1 MSTRSF
7 TEAVPLSLSSMA
19 HMSHELEE
27 GVVDGLRQV
36 LQHTLLSCVNY
47 ARMVHRQHEWTLNDL
62 ETSDHAFTPC
72 KGQQQPPKDLP
83 WSLSRLG
90 FKHQYARHAWIYF
103 KPLLKKQSPSVITS
117 EEEQAYLSS
126 GWDDK
131 AYVLGRVSLLYA
143 SQELLTN
150 EELDGTESEDVPPLV
165 MYKIYVEYRSL
176 PATGSQQAVQA
187 EELSMLSFGGSVDD
201 DVKLGA
207 LASLYDQIAKYVLE
221 IYSVRGK
228 KYKFDLMDS
237 TLSDGTVPS
246 LSANR
251 DGDPFAKSLCV
262 TVTEHATST
271 PATPDDNKDK
281 DSNDEATTAP
291 KETKKKTTISRMSLT
306 LDGNLRKGKN
316 SFDSLPKFDY
326 VKNAIQKSFLFLHKP
341 APIIA
346 MGVPSG
352 QSLLLDPDQA
362 GKLYVNGRYVT
373 TWGKDPKLGSH
384 FPALFGMDLHSVVF
398 WHGRI
403 MDFDGLKSLYGQ
415 LWQEVLTDAKL
426 LHLELGKKLLHRLM
440 NGKDPEPEEDD
451 DDDMDDDD
459 DDDDEEEDEKN
470 RPEPPDTSIECLESV
485 VMQSKKY
492 DPVGISAKALAT
504 RFASEFGKHAFPCL
518 THEVDWVK
526 DLLPSRKP
534 VVVPQRLLNILRRG
548 GYFSVKMT
556 FNELWFAESRPAK
569 EGAEKEIVNAA
580 VKNLEAIGCKDVKAA
595 HIVFSPGNDVKDIVK
610 SKTIC
615 RYNDTLLQ
623 YHFHEKFETTGF
635 PSATNGETEKG
646 DRINGEAQKS
656 NEKGEDV
663 KAKAFLMGMYI
674 AQEHP
679 DGNLLVWYLLRNQ
692 K

>member
-1 MSTRSF
+1 M
-7 TEAVPLSLSSMA
+7 SSMS
-19 HMSHELEE
+19 HMSHELED
-27 GVVDGLRQV
+27 GVVDGLRQI

-47 ARMVHRQHEWTLNDL
+47 SRMVHRTHEWTLHDL
-62 ETSDHAFTPC
+62 ETSDYAFTPC

-103 KPLLKKQSPSVITS
+103 KPLLKKQSPSAITP

-143 SQELLTN
+143 SQELLTK

-165 MYKIYVEYRSL
+165 LYKILVEYRSL
-176 PATGSQQAVQA
+176 PATGNQQAVQA

-207 LASLYDQIAKYVLE
+207 LASLYDQVAKYVLE

-246 LSANR
+246 LSSNR

-262 TVTEHATST
+262 TVTEHAKT
-271 PATPDDNKDK
+271 TPDDIKDK
-281 DSNDEATTAP
+281 DKEKDKEREKES
-291 KETKKKTTISRMSLT
+291 KETKSRNAISRISLT

-316 SFDSLPKFDY
+316 SFESLPKFDY
-326 VKNAIQKSFLFLHKP
+326 VKEAIQRSFLFLHKP
-341 APIIA
+341 APIMA
-346 MGVPSG
+346 TGVPSG
-352 QSLLLDPDQA
+352 QTLLLDPDQA

-426 LHLELGKKLLHRLM
+426 LNLELGQKLLHRLM
-440 NGKDPEPEEDD
+440 NGKDPETED

-459 DDDDEEEDEKN
+459 DEDEETEKN
-470 RPEPPDTSIECLESV
+470 RPIPPDTSIECLESV

-504 RFASEFGKHAFPCL
+504 RFAFEFGKHAFPCL
-518 THEVDWVK
+518 THEVEWVK

-556 FNELWFAESRPAK
+556 FNELWFAESRPPK
-569 EGAEKEIVNAA
+569 EGAEKEIVDAA
-580 VKNLEAIGCKDVKAA
+580 IKNLEDAGCTDVKAA
-595 HIVFSPGNDVKDIVK
+595 HIVFSPGNAVDDIVK
-610 SKTIC
+610 TKTVC
-615 RYNDTLLQ
+615 QYNETLRQ
-623 YHFHEKFETTGF
+623 YHFHEKFASVDI
-635 PSATNGETEKG
+635 PSK
-646 DRINGEAQKS
+646 INGEKAKIEDKANGES
-656 NEKGEDV
+656 EKAKNDENGGDV
-663 KAKAFLMGMYI
+663 KTKAFAMGMYI

-679 DGNLLVWYLLRNQ
+679 DGNVLLRYLLRDQ

>member
-7 TEAVPLSLSSMA
+7 TEAVPLSLSSMS
-19 HMSHELEE
+19 HMSHELED
-27 GVVDGLRQV
+27 GVVDGLRQI

-47 ARMVHRQHEWTLNDL
+47 SRMVHRTHEWTLHDL
-62 ETSDHAFTPC
+62 ETSDYAFTPC

-103 KPLLKKQSPSVITS
+103 KPLLKKQSPSVITP

-143 SQELLTN
+143 SQELLTK

-165 MYKIYVEYRSL
+165 LYKILVEYRSL
-176 PATGSQQAVQA
+176 PATGNQQAVQA

-207 LASLYDQIAKYVLE
+207 LASLYDKIAKYVLE

-246 LSANR
+246 LSSNR

-262 TVTEHATST
+262 TVTEHAKTAS
-271 PATPDDNKDK
+271 DENKDK
-281 DSNDEATTAP
+281 E
-291 KETKKKTTISRMSLT
+291 KETKEAKSRNAISRISLT

-316 SFDSLPKFDY
+316 SFESLPKFDY
-326 VKNAIQKSFLFLHKP
+326 VKEAIQRSFLFLHKP
-341 APIIA
+341 APIMA
-346 MGVPSG
+346 TGVPSG
-352 QSLLLDPDQA
+352 QTLLLDPDQA

-426 LHLELGKKLLHRLM
+426 LNLELGQKLLHRLM
-440 NGKDPEPEEDD
+440 NGKDPEPDD
-451 DDDMDDDD
+451 DDDME
-459 DDDDEEEDEKN
+459 DDDEEDEAEKN
-470 RPEPPDTSIECLESV
+470 RPAPPDTSIECLESV

-504 RFASEFGKHAFPCL
+504 RFAFEFGKHAFPCL
-518 THEVDWVK
+518 THEVEWVK

-556 FNELWFAESRPAK
+556 FNELWFAESRPPK
-569 EGAEKEIVNAA
+569 EGAEKDMVDAA
-580 VKNLEAIGCKDVKAA
+580 IKNLEDSGCTDVKAA
-595 HIVFSPGNDVKDIVK
+595 HIVFSPGNAVDDIVRNK
-610 SKTIC
+610 AVC
-615 RYNDTLLQ
+615 QYNETLRQ
-623 YHFHEKFETTGF
+623 YHFHEKFA
-635 PSATNGETEKG
+635 SADFLGKVNGESEKAKEDEKG
-646 DRINGEAQKS
+646 GDANTR
-656 NEKGEDV
+656 
-663 KAKAFLMGMYI
+663 AFVMGMYI

-679 DGNLLVWYLLRNQ
+679 DGNTLVRYLLRSQ

>member
-7 TEAVPLSLSSMA
+7 TEAVPLSLSSMS

-27 GVVDGLRQV
+27 GVVDGLRQI

-47 ARMVHRQHEWTLNDL
+47 CRMVHRTHEWTLHDL
-62 ETSDHAFTPC
+62 ETSDYAFTPC

-103 KPLLKKQSPSVITS
+103 KPLLKKQSPSVITP

-143 SQELLTN
+143 SQELLTK

-165 MYKIYVEYRSL
+165 LYKIFVEYRSL

-246 LSANR
+246 LSSNR

-271 PATPDDNKDK
+271 PEENKDK
-281 DSNDEATTAP
+281 ES
-291 KETKKKTTISRMSLT
+291 KETKSKHAITRISLT

-326 VKNAIQKSFLFLHKP
+326 VKENIQKSFLFLHKP
-341 APIIA
+341 APSMA
-346 MGVPSG
+346 TGVPSG
-352 QSLLLDPDQA
+352 QTLLLDPGQA

-440 NGKDPEPEEDD
+440 NGTDPEPEDD
-451 DDDMDDDD
+451 DDDDIDD
-459 DDDDEEEDEKN
+459 DDDDEENEKN

-504 RFASEFGKHAFPCL
+504 RFANEFGKHAFPCL

-526 DLLPSRKP
+526 DLLPGRKP

-569 EGAEKEIVNAA
+569 EGTEKEIVDAA
-580 VKNLEAIGCKDVKAA
+580 VKNLEDAGCTDVKAA
-595 HIVFSPGNDVKDIVK
+595 HIVFSPGNEVEDIVK
-610 SKTIC
+610 SKAVC
-615 RYNDTLLQ
+615 RYNETLRQ
-623 YHFHEKFETTGF
+623 YHFHEKFAGADI
-635 PSATNGETEKG
+635 PSKV
-646 DRINGEAQKS
+646 NGEAAKS
-656 NEKGEDV
+656 AENGGDV
-663 KAKAFLMGMYI
+663 KTKAFAMGMYI

-679 DGNLLVWYLLRNQ
+679 DGNVLVRYLIRNQ